1 MKNAIKLGFGITVGV
16 ELAKIVVQ
24 LVSELIVDTAAKN
37 EKFMNR
43 AKESDP
49 KLYENLKERTAD

>member
-16 ELAKIVVQ
+16 ELAKFVVQ

-49 KLYENLKERTAD
+49 ELYENLKERTAD